1 MSSNT
6 RGNARALTGTPV
18 RHGRQHQTHPVLR
31 VARFLALAVSVV
43 LVSAVSVAAIAGWQ
57 LLSSA
62 PQSVHLAGQANQ
74 PPPPALGPHDGEVN
88 LLLTASDTRTGQTG
102 LQDKANLAASSG
114 AGNNDS
120 NILLHISQD
129 HTNITVISFPRDLEI
144 PIPACPSATGTRAA
158 TSQAML
164 NTADSR
170 GGLSCV
176 VSTIEKLTGLDI
188 PYAATIKFNGVTAM
202 SDAIGGVTV
211 CLASPVIDKHT
222 NPPLN
227 LPAGYQTLV
236 GSMAQSFLRTRYGVY
251 SGGDLG
257 RISNQQVFMSALF
270 RKVQT
275 DGVLQNP
282 VKLYSLASAALHN
295 ITPTDTLANPVT
307 LVSIALALKN
317 VGAANTVFLQ
327 YPTVADP
334 TDKNRVIPDVTA
346 ASILN
351 AALVAN
357 KPVKLTGSTGVG
369 ATAPTPSPTPSTSTT
384 GAPTPLAPSPS
395 SAQDLPSSVTGQTAA
410 EETCTKGNN

>member
-1 MSSNT
+1 
-6 RGNARALTGTPV
+6 L
-18 RHGRQHQTHPVLR
+18 
-31 VARFLALAVSVV
+31 ARFLALGVTVV
-43 LVSAVSVAAIAGWQ
+43 LVSTVSVAAIASWQ

-62 PQSVHLAGQANQ
+62 GPSVHLAGQPSQ
-74 PPPPALGPHDGEVN
+74 PPPALGPHDGEVN

-129 HTNITVISFPRDLEI
+129 HTNVTVISFPRDLEI
-144 PIPACPSATGTRAA
+144 PIPACPSGTGTRAP
-158 TSQAML
+158 TNKAML
-164 NTADSR
+164 NTAASR

-176 VSTIEKLTGLDI
+176 VLTIQKLTGLRI

-211 CLASPVIDKHT
+211 CLATPVIDNHT

-227 LPAGYQTLV
+227 LPAGNQTLV
-236 GSMAQSFLRTRYGVY
+236 GGMAQSFLRTRYGVGDG
-251 SGGDLG
+251 SDLG

-270 RKVQT
+270 RKIQT

-282 VKLYSLASAALHN
+282 VKLYGLAAAALQN
-295 ITPTDTLANPVT
+295 ITPSDRLNNPVT
-307 LVSIALALKN
+307 LVSIAMALKN
-317 VGAANTVFLQ
+317 VGSANTVFLQ

-334 TDKNRVIPDVTA
+334 ADINRVIPDATA

-351 AALVAN
+351 AALDAD
-357 KPVKLTGSTGVG
+357 KPVKLTGGTGGG
-369 ATAPTPSPTPSTSTT
+369 AVLAPTTPPAPSTSAK
-384 GAPTPLAPSPS
+384 GSPSPSPS
-395 SAQDLPSSVTGQTAA
+395 SSSAAQELPSSVTGQTAA
-410 EETCTKGNN
+410 EETCTSTKHK

>member
-1 MSSNT
+1 MSRNT
-6 RGNARALTGTPV
+6 NGDARTLTGVPI
-18 RHGRQHQTHPVLR
+18 RHGRQRQTHPVLR
-31 VARFLALAVSVV
+31 VARFLALAVAVV

-88 LLLTASDTRTGQTG
+88 LLLTASDTRTDQTG
-102 LQDKANLAASSG
+102 FQDKANLAASSG
-114 AGNNDS
+114 DGNNDS

-129 HTNITVISFPRDLEI
+129 HTNATVISFPRDLEI
-144 PIPACPSATGTRAA
+144 PIPACPSGTGTRAA

-176 VSTIEKLTGLDI
+176 VLTIEKLTGLDI

-227 LPAGYQTLV
+227 LQAGYQTLV
-236 GSMAQSFLRTRYGVY
+236 GGMAQSFLRTRYGVGD
-251 SGGDLG
+251 SGDLS

-270 RKVQT
+270 RKIQT

-295 ITPTDTLANPVT
+295 ITPSDRLKNPVT
-307 LVSIALALKN
+307 LVSIALALKS

-327 YPTVADP
+327 YPAVADP
-334 TDKNRVIPDVTA
+334 ADINRVIPDVTA
-346 ASILN
+346 ARILN

-357 KPVKLTGSTGVG
+357 RPVKLTGSTGEG
-369 ATAPTPSPTPSTSTT
+369 ATAPTPSPAPSTSAT
-384 GAPTPLAPSPS
+384 GTPTPTATSPS

-410 EETCTKGNN
+410 EETCTKGSN

>member
-1 MSSNT
+1 
-6 RGNARALTGTPV
+6 L
-18 RHGRQHQTHPVLR
+18 
-31 VARFLALAVSVV
+31 ARFVAVAVAVV
-43 LVSAVSVAAIAGWQ
+43 LVSTVSVAAIASWQ

-62 PQSVHLAGQANQ
+62 GPSVHLAGQANQ

-129 HTNITVISFPRDLEI
+129 HTNVAVISFPRDMEI
-144 PIPACPSATGTRAA
+144 PIPACPSDTGTTAPTNR
-158 TSQAML
+158 AML
-164 NTADSR
+164 NTAASR
-170 GGLSCV
+170 GGLVCV
-176 VSTIEKLTGLDI
+176 VLTIQKLTGLKI
-188 PYAATIKFNGVTAM
+188 PYAATIKFDGVTAM

-227 LPAGYQTLV
+227 LQAGNQTLI
-236 GSMAQSFLRTRYGVY
+236 GAMAQSFLRTRYGVGD
-251 SGGDLG
+251 GGDLG

-270 RKVQT
+270 RKIQT

-282 VKLYSLASAALHN
+282 VKLYSLASAALKN
-295 ITPTDTLANPVT
+295 IIPTDTLANPVT

-327 YPTVADP
+327 YPTAEDP
-334 TDKNRVIPDVTA
+334 ADKNRVIPDAA
-346 ASILN
+346 ASAVLN

-369 ATAPTPSPTPSTSTT
+369 ATAPAPSPSATGPAPTPSAT
-384 GAPTPLAPSPS
+384 SPS

-410 EETCTKGNN
+410 EETCTTKKKN

>member
-1 MSSNT
+1 M
-6 RGNARALTGTPV
+6 GAPV
-18 RHGRQHQTHPVLR
+18 RHRRQRKTHPALR
-31 VARFLALAVSVV
+31 VARFAALAAAVV
-43 LVSAVSVAAIAGWQ
+43 LVSVVSVTAIAGWQ

-62 PQSVHLAGQANQ
+62 PPSVHLAGQPNQ

-129 HTNITVISFPRDLEI
+129 HTNVIVISFPRDLEI
-144 PIPACPSATGTRAA
+144 PIPACPSGKGTTAP
-158 TSQAML
+158 TSRAML

-170 GGLSCV
+170 GGLTCV
-176 VSTIEKLTGLDI
+176 VLTIQKLTGLKI

-227 LPAGYQTLV
+227 LQAGNQTLV
-236 GSMAQSFLRTRYGVY
+236 GDMAQSFLRTRYGVY

-270 RKVQT
+270 RKIQT

-295 ITPTDTLANPVT
+295 ITPSDTLNNPVT

-317 VGAANTVFLQ
+317 VGSANTVFLQ
-327 YPTVADP
+327 YPTVPDP
-334 TDKNRVIPDVTA
+334 ADKNRVIPDAA
-346 ASILN
+346 ASAVLN
-351 AALVAN
+351 AALVAD

-369 ATAPTPSPTPSTSTT
+369 ATAPTPSPTPSTSAT
-384 GAPTPLAPSPS
+384 GSATPSPSVS

-410 EETCTKGNN
+410 EQTCTKGNN

>member
-1 MSSNT
+1 
-6 RGNARALTGTPV
+6 
-18 RHGRQHQTHPVLR
+18 
-31 VARFLALAVSVV
+31 VARFLAVAVAVV
-43 LVSAVSVAAIAGWQ
+43 LVSAVSVTAIAGWQ

-62 PQSVHLAGQANQ
+62 GPSVHLAEQANQ
-74 PPPPALGPHDGEVN
+74 PPPPALGPQDGEVN

-129 HTNITVISFPRDLEI
+129 HTNVTVISFPRDLEI
-144 PIPACPSATGTRAA
+144 PIPACPSDTGTTRAA
-158 TSQAML
+158 TNKAML
-164 NTADSR
+164 NTAASR
-170 GGLSCV
+170 GGLTCV
-176 VSTIEKLTGLDI
+176 VLTIQKLTGLKI
-188 PYAATIKFNGVTAM
+188 PYAATIKFDGVTAM

-227 LPAGYQTLV
+227 LPAGNQTLI
-236 GSMAQSFLRTRYGVY
+236 GAMAQSFLRTRYGVGD
-251 SGGDLG
+251 GGDLG

-282 VKLYSLASAALHN
+282 VKLYSLASAALKN
-295 ITPTDTLANPVT
+295 IIPTDTLANPIT

-327 YPTVADP
+327 YPTAEDP
-334 TDKNRVIPDVTA
+334 ADKNRVIPDAA
-346 ASILN
+346 ASAVLN

-369 ATAPTPSPTPSTSTT
+369 ATAPTPSPGPSTSAT
-384 GAPTPLAPSPS
+384 GAPTPSATSPS

-410 EETCTKGNN
+410 EETCTTTKKKK

>member
-1 MSSNT
+1 
-6 RGNARALTGTPV
+6 
-18 RHGRQHQTHPVLR
+18 
-31 VARFLALAVSVV
+31 V
-43 LVSAVSVAAIAGWQ
+43 LVSAVSVTVIAGWQ

-62 PQSVHLAGQANQ
+62 GPTVHLAGQANQ

-114 AGNNDS
+114 VGNNDS

-144 PIPACPSATGTRAA
+144 PIPACPSGTGTTAP
-158 TSQAML
+158 TSRAML
-164 NTADSR
+164 NTANSR
-170 GGLSCV
+170 GGLNCV
-176 VSTIEKLTGLDI
+176 VLTIQKLTGLRI

-227 LPAGYQTLV
+227 LPAGKQTLV
-236 GSMAQSFLRTRYGVY
+236 GAMAQSFLRTRYGVY
-251 SGGDLG
+251 LGGDLS

-270 RKVQT
+270 RKIQT

-282 VKLYSLASAALHN
+282 VKLYSLASAALDN

-307 LVSIALALKN
+307 LVSIALALKS

-327 YPTVADP
+327 YPAVADP
-334 TDKNRVIPDVTA
+334 ADTNRVIPDVKA
-346 ASILN
+346 ANILN

-357 KPVKLTGSTGVG
+357 KPVKLTGSTGAG
-369 ATAPTPSPTPSTSTT
+369 ATAPTPSPARSTPAT
-384 GAPTPLAPSPS
+384 GAPAPSATSPS